1 LAKGPNVN
9 WLPVKDD
16 NRPVNL
22 DLTKFHFPLPA
33 ITSILHR
40 ISGVLIFVGTAVLM
54 WLLAESLSSEEGFQR
69 VGEWLQSPIVKF
81 IVWGILSGLLY
92 HLIAGLR
99 HLLMDAGI
107 GETLEGGRRGAVLII
122 VFSVISI
129 LIAGVWVW

>member
-1 LAKGPNVN
+1 M
-9 WLPVKDD
+9 
-16 NRPVNL
+16 
-22 DLTKFHFPLPA
+22 
-33 ITSILHR
+33 TSILHR

-54 WLLAESLSSEEGFQR
+54 WLLAESLTSEEGFQR
-69 VGEWLQSPIVKF
+69 VGEWLQSPIVKL

-107 GETLEGGRRGAVLII
+107 GETLEGGRRGAMLII

>member
-1 LAKGPNVN
+1 
-9 WLPVKDD
+9 
-16 NRPVNL
+16 
-22 DLTKFHFPLPA
+22 
-33 ITSILHR
+33 
-40 ISGVLIFVGTAVLM
+40 M
-54 WLLAESLSSEEGFQR
+54 WLLAESLTSEEGFQR
-69 VGEWLQSPIVKF
+69 VGEWLQSPIVKL

-107 GETLEGGRRGAVLII
+107 GETLEGGRRGAMLII